1 MSNKSNK
8 PRSSKP
14 GVFGTLRQKM
24 LFGTLFLAIV
34 PVLLTSLIVG
44 GISLTS
50 GKDALEEGAKNALIA
65 QRDIKKGEIETYF
78 KTLENSVHT
87 LAVTPTVI
95 DAMKELPPAM
105 ANVRMRGDNLADMR
119 EKLAQ
124 YYTGDFAREY
134 EKRNSGKRADMSTL
148 LKALTDEQVVL
159 QYRYIF
165 ANPSPLGEKFKLD
178 DAGDGSEFSRIHAR
192 VHPFMR
198 STLTRFGYYDT
209 FLIDLEGTI
218 VYTTFKELDFTT
230 SLDNTGS
237 TTGPSTPSARTG
249 LGDVF
254 RRARRATK
262 PDFTALSDFAPYF
275 LSYEDQASFLA
286 VPIFDKTKIVGVL
299 AVQVPIDQINAV
311 MTYNKKWKDVGLGAS
326 GETYLV
332 GPDFKARSLSRFMI
346 EEKDNYLKAIGAAG
360 VSADLLK
367 LINVKDSNI
376 GLQPV
381 DTPGAREAITGQA
394 GYKIFPDYRNIPV
407 LSAYAPVNILGLR
420 WAILSEIDED
430 EAFLSVAKLRNQIG
444 VWAVGVALALL
455 LVGFLIGFSLI
466 RSVTRPLGQLQA
478 TVGRVSSGDYDA
490 RALITGSDELGQL
503 GSALNDLL
511 DERLARLAQI
521 EKENEQ
527 LNNSIVDLLQA
538 VAKLARR
545 DLTIQVTV
553 TEDVTGPMA
562 DALNLMTKET
572 AKVLR
577 DVTNISLQVAT
588 ASDKV
593 KTKSD
598 AVIAVANEERTKVE
612 QTSVDLAKAAAE
624 MNHIAELAE
633 TCRIAADNAINTTQK
648 ALETVTSTVSGINS
662 TRDII
667 RETEK
672 RIKRLGE
679 RSQEISGVVS
689 IINSIAER
697 TSILALNASM
707 HAASAGEAG
716 RGFAVVAEE
725 VQRLAENA
733 RTATAQITTLVSNIQ
748 VETAETV
755 NTMNSAITQVVE
767 GSKLAE
773 RAGEEMQQTRQTT
786 AVLVASVQEIAATSA
801 RQAEATQVLQE
812 RAHEIRE
819 STQLTSQELAEQTVQ
834 TNSLVE
840 YAKDLL
846 AAVRVFKLPSN

>member
-8 PRSSKP
+8 SRSFKPR
-14 GVFGTLRQKM
+14 VLGTLRQKM

-50 GKDALEEGAKNALIA
+50 GKDALEESAKNALTA
-65 QRDIKKGEIETYF
+65 QRDIKKGEIEAYF

-87 LAVTPTVI
+87 LAATPTVI
-95 DAMKELPPAM
+95 DAMKELRPAM
-105 ANVRMRGDNLADMR
+105 ANARMRGDNLADMR
-119 EKLAQ
+119 EKLTQ

-134 EKRNSGKRADMSTL
+134 EKRNGGKRADMATL

-165 ANPSPLGEKFKLD
+165 ANPAPLGEKFKLD
-178 DAGDGSEFSRIHAR
+178 DAGDGSEFSRIHAQ

-198 STLTRFGYYDT
+198 SALARFGYYDT

-254 RRARRATK
+254 RRVRSATK
-262 PDFTALSDFAPYF
+262 PDFAALSDFAPYF

-346 EEKDNYLKAIGAAG
+346 EEKGNYLKAIGAAG

-381 DTPGAREAITGQA
+381 DTPGAREAITGQT

-444 VWAVGVALALL
+444 VWSVGVALALL
-455 LVGFLIGFSLI
+455 LVGLLIGFSLI

-545 DLTIQVTV
+545 DLTIQATV

-577 DVTNISLQVAT
+577 DVTNISLQVAA
-588 ASDKV
+588 ASEKV
-593 KTKSD
+593 KVKSD

-612 QTSVDLAKAAAE
+612 QTSADLAKAATE

-648 ALETVTSTVSGINS
+648 ALETVTSTVGGINS

-767 GSKLAE
+767 GSRLAE

-812 RAHEIRE
+812 RAQEIRE

-840 YAKDLL
+840 YAKGLL